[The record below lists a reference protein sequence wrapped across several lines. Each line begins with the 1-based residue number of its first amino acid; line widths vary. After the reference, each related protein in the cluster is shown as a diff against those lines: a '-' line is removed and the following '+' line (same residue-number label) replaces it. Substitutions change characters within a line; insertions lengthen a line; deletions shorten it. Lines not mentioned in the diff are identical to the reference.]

1 MWEFAS
7 VVAFL
12 DSFEGDLKLHSF
24 NLSVPPPSVF
34 SSFPSSLAG
43 V

>member
-24 NLSVPPPSVF
+24 NLSVPPRPCSPH
-34 SSFPSSLAG
+34 FPPHWPLW
-43 V
+43 